1 MSKTQTPKELLVV
14 ALQDLHD
21 AEVAWNERG
30 AALSDVAGTQLSA
43 FLKTDLKRS
52 VAQRMGL
59 ETLLGSLKAEVE
71 GDPNIWLRAILDDA
85 ERDSRSIIAGPLRDT
100 ALIGAFRKG
109 KQAERVSYETAVL
122 LARRL
127 GMKDVDVRLTAF
139 RGQEEQADRELE
151 SLLQATIG
159 ILTVQPE

>member
-1 MSKTQTPKELLVV
+1 
-14 ALQDLHD
+14 
-21 AEVAWNERG
+21 
-30 AALSDVAGTQLSA
+30 
-43 FLKTDLKRS
+43 
-52 VAQRMGL
+52 
-59 ETLLGSLKAEVE
+59 
-71 GDPNIWLRAILDDA
+71 
-85 ERDSRSIIAGPLRDT
+85 LRDT

-127 GMKDVDVRLTAF
+127 GMKDVEVRLTAF

>member
-1 MSKTQTPKELLVV
+1 MSKTQTPRELLVV

-21 AEVAWNERG
+21 AEAAWTGRGSALRG
-30 AALSDVAGTQLSA
+30 AAGTKLA
-43 FLKTDLKRS
+43 TILKTDLERS
-52 VAQRMGL
+52 ATQRKGL
-59 ETLLGSLKAEVE
+59 EALLGQLKAAVD

-122 LARRL
+122 LAGRL
-127 GMKDVDVRLTAF
+127 GMKDFRARLAAF

-151 SLLQATIG
+151 GLLQATIG
-159 ILTVQPE
+159 MLTVPPD

>member
-21 AEVAWNERG
+21 AEFAWNERG
-30 AALSDVAGTQLSA
+30 AALSDAAGTQLSA
-43 FLKTDLKRS
+43 FLKTDLTRS

-59 ETLLGSLKAEVE
+59 ETLLGPLKAEVE

-122 LARRL
+122 LAGRL
-127 GMKDVDVRLTAF
+127 GMKDVEVRLTAF